1 MNVYI
6 DIHTHNPQP
15 DNPFAVVNLNIEM
28 AGHFLENSPD
38 GYCSVGIHPWDVH
51 RTDSS
56 VFQQFEKLAQHPKVV
71 AIGECGLDKNST
83 ATISEQNYFF
93 ERQIRLSEEVEKPLI
108 IHSVAT
114 FNEIIAMKK
123 RHKPQQVWII
133 HGFRGKPETAKQLLN
148 HGFMLSYGEKFNP
161 LSVEITPV
169 ERLCVE
175 TDESSLDIS
184 EIYKKIAAIKS
195 RHTNELNA
203 ACRLLKLYIC

>member
-15 DNPFAVVNLNIEM
+15 DNPFSVMNLNIEM
-28 AGHFLENSPD
+28 AGHFLENNPNV
-38 GYCSVGIHPWDVH
+38 YCSVGIHPWDVH
-51 RTDSS
+51 KTDSS
-56 VFQQFEKLAQHPKVV
+56 VFQQLEKLVQHPKVV

-108 IHSVAT
+108 IHSVAS

-123 RHKPQQVWII
+123 RHQPNQAWII

-148 HGFMLSYGEKFNP
+148 QDFILSFGEKFNP

-169 ERLCVE
+169 DRLCVE
-175 TDESSLDIS
+175 TDESSLDIT
-184 EIYKKIAAIKS
+184 EIYKSIAAIKS
-195 RHTNELNA
+195 CHTNELNA